1 MDYSA
6 WDLETLQARFAE
18 SGGELARLEN
28 ERQALLAEMEG
39 RKRVSS
45 AKVRLSAL
53 SESERAALKEALAED
68 AK

>member
-6 WDLETLQARFAE
+6 WDLEKLQARFAE